1 VGNRSNPTVLRS
13 YEEGGQGLPLAALLA
28 LTMASFM
35 ATANESVPAGL
46 LPGIAHGLGVSE
58 AGAGQLVTCCAF
70 GSGLAAIP
78 LTALTVSWPRRRL
91 LVAALSIFLVGN
103 AMTAATD
110 HYLAALLARFVIGLA
125 TGVTWSL
132 LAGYARA
139 LVAPAYQGR
148 AMAVA
153 MAGIPLALALGMP
166 LGSWLGAVAGWR
178 SVFWFLAATA
188 AVLIA
193 WVYAAVPERLDNQA
207 LRRKSLPGVL
217 AMTGVRSV
225 LAVLALWIFS
235 HYLMYTY
242 LSPMLTWLGFES
254 FLQQTL
260 LIFGLSAVAGNWLVG
275 MLIDRWLRRLVLA
288 CLTAFALTAAGFA
301 LSPSDPVLASV
312 GIVVW
317 GLSFGGAPTL
327 LQTALAD
334 QAGAEADLAQSV
346 LVTVFNLAFA
356 GSGALGGALLEAR
369 GAGILPCVAAG
380 LLAVAGLVAWQA
392 SHSGLKAGSRSTR

>member
-1 VGNRSNPTVLRS
+1 MTNQSNHLVPLPC
-13 YEEGGQGLPLAALLA
+13 EGGRGLPLAALLA
-28 LTMASFM
+28 LTMASFI

-46 LPGIAHGLGVSE
+46 LFGIAQGLGVSE

-78 LTALTVSWPRRRL
+78 LTALFAEWPRRRL
-91 LVAALSIFLVGN
+91 LLAALSIFLVGN
-103 AMTAATD
+103 TMTAATD
-110 HYLAALLARFVIGLA
+110 SYLAALLARFVIGLA

-132 LAGYARA
+132 LAGYARS
-139 LVAPAYQGR
+139 LVGPARQGR

-178 SVFWFLAATA
+178 SVFLFLAAMA
-188 AVLIA
+188 AVLIV
-193 WVYAAVPERLDNQA
+193 WVYAAVPELQDSQT
-207 LRRKSLPGVL
+207 LRRKRLPEVLTTPGVGPIL
-217 AMTGVRSV
+217 V
-225 LAVLALWIFS
+225 VLALWIFS

-242 LSPMLTWLGFES
+242 VSPLLAWLGFEPH
-254 FLQQTL
+254 LQQVL

-288 CLTAFALTAAGFA
+288 CLAAFVATAAGFS
-301 LSPSDPVLASV
+301 LSPSNPLLV
-312 GIVVW
+312 GIGVIVW

-334 QAGAEADLAQSV
+334 RAEAEANIAQSV

-356 GSGALGGALLEAR
+356 GSGALGGALLETQGAR
-369 GAGILPCVAAG
+369 TLPCVAAG
-380 LLAVAGLVAWQA
+380 LLAAAGLIVWQA
-392 SHSGLKAGSRSTR
+392 SHSGFKRGPRSGK